1 MEESSLLFSL
11 LSIKK
16 KYIGVSKFFFFSFS
30 QNLKMKKAGKNFVW
44 VRGYMLKGLL
54 HQLQVKVL
62 ELIMY
67 K

>member
-16 KYIGVSKFFFFSFS
+16 IYIGVSSFFFSFS

-54 HQLQVKVL
+54 DQLQVKVL
-62 ELIMY
+62 ESIMY